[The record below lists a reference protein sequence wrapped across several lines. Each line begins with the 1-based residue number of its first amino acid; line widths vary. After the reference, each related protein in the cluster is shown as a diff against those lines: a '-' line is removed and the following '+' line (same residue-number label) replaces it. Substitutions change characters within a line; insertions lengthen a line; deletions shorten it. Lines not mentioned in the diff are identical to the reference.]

1 MLDPGR
7 LTVLHHEPTDFAGY
21 VAAKYA
27 ILDWLPASQFQP
39 LLFLD
44 ADIICDRPIEP
55 VLCALAASDRIAA
68 PIEEFSALQNSPSM
82 GATLLQQD
90 GCSPRYAVGFNCGT
104 LGIPNLATHIT
115 TLRLL
120 RTVMVNHADIHGRHA
135 QGWVDQ
141 EIANYVS
148 YRDAHFDTH
157 LLTRFV
163 RYAGWDNKTAGLSG
177 RVGLVH
183 FWPATN
189 KLDVMRRYAQEL
201 YASQEQL
208 G

>member
-1 MLDPGR
+1 
-7 LTVLHHEPTDFAGY
+7 VLHHDPRDFAGY

-27 ILDWLPASQFQP
+27 VLDWLPAAQFQP

-44 ADIICDRPIEP
+44 ADIICDRSIEP
-55 VLCALAASDRIAA
+55 ILCALAASDRIAA

-90 GCSPRYAVGFNCGT
+90 GCSPRFAVGFNCGT

-115 TLRLL
+115 TLRLI

-157 LLTRFV
+157 LLTRYV
-163 RYAGWDNKTAGLSG
+163 RYAGWDNKTATLSG

-183 FWPATN
+183 FWPAKD
-189 KLDVMRRYAQEL
+189 KLDAMRRYVREL
-201 YASQEQL
+201 DAGEEHP